1 MNIFQEAKQILDKDG
16 KVNALGPYGKGKLTG
31 REVSTYF
38 RRNKVKDAKIKKAVE
53 VALDLGGA
61 HSIATQEIRKFYG
74 DKILKSKEVQSALQY
89 ANESRQPG
97 MHVEII
103 NEKFK
108 PDNIKS
114 RQTGKKLVA
123 FDAYIQFRG
132 GKGDRITS
140 PENKK
145 DWEKAIKLVQMW
157 LRKHKIKRDINKMFS
172 RPEEGSSAYIL
183 SISLNDKEFEKN
195 PEAVDDLVNQ
205 ISKLK
210 TAEDHGGGHR
220 EHPLNMRNIKPNM
233 NEDVMV
239 NTKDPMV
246 YFELQKIARKTGAK
260 VKKVS
265 GGVKVIGKNLDKS
278 KGFLY
283 QLDKLDIPGFNPN
296 YESAQIDEGMKL
308 AQIVRKHKAALMK
321 AKRSGSLE
329 LPSKVEDDLQQW
341 VFDNEPHITDDP
353 DDFDQWLDDN
363 IDDLVPT
370 LKIKEETISE
380 ESISYQLKARNK
392 NGPEYKKFEKSAKM
406 MKLKMTS
413 KINAGNKMVA
423 GVSGTKKNLR
433 DFDAV
438 VRGHMSYGEPST
450 IKHFDESNLM
460 DTYRQINLDMQ
471 EASAAGQID
480 KLFNLKGNKEAG
492 YGVAKL
498 LNMTGV
504 KVAQAMQKQNPKGFM
519 KTMIDMGAKGSKQL
533 KLPTNKA
540 LMKMFKD
547 QGVKPLPEG
556 KLGDSII
563 RKDFPN
569 VWAAS
574 AKDRKVL
581 AKFHAKVDT
590 TNYVKQKALY
600 KKDIKG
606 FVDSL
611 NEDSLYEGTWA
622 IPDSKDKLEKL
633 NRALVRP
640 IMIKTEKDLDKAAK
654 IFAAVVGDDGVADAW
669 YKMMLDYEDVKKVG
683 DAREPVVK
691 FLQDWGD
698 KVNNFKITHAPG
710 SWVSGMDDDERSSAK
725 INEAEMQ
732 EGLFDKMMKKWKGKG
747 KIKKKREKLVKIEE
761 SIYDVYRE
769 MNEQPLTGY
778 GYRSTERDSNRDAR
792 VADWKKKKSE
802 ETKVEALQKKLEF
815 ARKQRQVHDDAASE
829 YREKASKVRERNPD
843 DRAADN
849 YDMKADK
856 QEDMAHNQNEKV
868 RDLKDAIKKEKG
880 IKDSYSPDPMSSI
893 IQEFNINMPDKVKN
907 QVIGLYNK
915 AMDVKHNSPEH
926 KSIKKEIGMIM
937 KKYS

>member
-172 RPEEGSSAYIL
+172 RPEEGSSAYKL

-423 GVSGTKKNLR
+423 
-433 DFDAV
+433 V
-438 VRGHMSYGEPST
+438 VRGHMSYGDPST

-691 FLQDWGD
+691 FLQDWGV